1 MRNSSRSQLLSLV
14 STTSGIARQQTKSNM
29 RKFVCYL
36 VLCVCVMLSAGAQLP
51 QHDSFRLLNNKY
63 YDIIY
68 SDCLRIP
75 CSSKYYF
82 SGTCTAKKLKRQAFS
97 FVQDKRVPKPRPRTS
112 DYTNSGYVRGHMVP
126 SADMA
131 FAKDAMKAT
140 FLMSNVAPMRQEFNN
155 GVWKQIENQVRL
167 AARKFYRI
175 VILSGVTFG
184 KCESITRIS
193 GDIAVPDGFW
203 KVIYQPE
210 QKKVIRAWY
219 VIQERSTSDESSV
232 RCPLDTII
240 KYAYIWPY
248 HVESETT
255 TH

>member
-1 MRNSSRSQLLSLV
+1 
-14 STTSGIARQQTKSNM
+14 M
-29 RKFVCYL
+29 RKL
-36 VLCVCVMLSAGAQLP
+36 VLYFMLCVCVMLSAGAQLP

-68 SDCLRIP
+68 SDCMRVP
-75 CSSKYYF
+75 CCSKYYF
-82 SGTCTAKKLKRQAFS
+82 IDYAKKKKLKRQAFS
-97 FVQDKRVPKPRPRTS
+97 FVQDRRVPKPRPCTT

-140 FLMSNVAPMRQEFNN
+140 FLMSNVAPMRQGFNN

-167 AARKFYRI
+167 AAAAYSGI
-175 VILSGVTFG
+175 VILTGVG
-184 KCESITRIS
+184 IGRSDSITRIS
-193 GDIAVPDGFW
+193 GNIAVPVSFW

-219 VIQERSTSDESSV
+219 VIQERSNSDESSV

-240 KYAYIWPY
+240 KYAYLWPY
-248 HVESETT
+248 REELETI

>member
-1 MRNSSRSQLLSLV
+1 
-14 STTSGIARQQTKSNM
+14 M
-29 RKFVCYL
+29 RKL
-36 VLCVCVMLSAGAQLP
+36 VLSFMLCVCVMLSTGAQLP
-51 QHDSFRLLNNKY
+51 MHDSFRLLNNKY

-75 CSSKYYF
+75 SCSKYYF
-82 SGTCTAKKLKRQAFS
+82 PEPKQKKKLKRQAFS
-97 FVQDKRVPKPRPRTS
+97 FVQDKRVPKPRPNTL

-131 FAKDAMKAT
+131 FSKEAMKAT

-155 GVWKQIENQVRL
+155 GIWKQIENQVRI
-167 AARKFYRI
+167 AAEIYSGI
-175 VILSGVTFG
+175 VILTGVAFG
-184 KCESITRIS
+184 SCDSITRIS
-193 GDIAVPDGFW
+193 RDIAIPDGFW
-203 KVIYQPE
+203 KVIYEPK
-210 QKKVIRAWY
+210 QKKVLRAWY

-240 KYAYIWPY
+240 KYAYLWPY
-248 HVESETT
+248 REDLEIT

>member
-1 MRNSSRSQLLSLV
+1 
-14 STTSGIARQQTKSNM
+14 M
-29 RKFVCYL
+29 RKL
-36 VLCVCVMLSAGAQLP
+36 VLFFMLCVCVMLSAGAQLP

-75 CSSKYYF
+75 SCSKYY
-82 SGTCTAKKLKRQAFS
+82 CIEHAQKKKLKRQAFS
-97 FVQDKRVPKPRPRTS
+97 FVQDKRVPKPRPCTT
-112 DYTNSGYVRGHMVP
+112 DYTNSGYVRGHIVP

-155 GVWKQIENQVRL
+155 GVWKQIENQVRV
-167 AARKFYRI
+167 AAEIYSGI
-175 VILSGVTFG
+175 VILTGVAMG
-184 KCESITRIS
+184 KCDSITRIS
-193 GDIAVPDGFW
+193 GEIAIPKGFW
-203 KVIYQPE
+203 KLIYQPK

-219 VIQERSTSDESSV
+219 VIQESSNSDESSV

-240 KYAYIWPY
+240 KYAYLWPY
-248 HVESETT
+248 REELETT
-255 TH
+255 IP

>member
-1 MRNSSRSQLLSLV
+1 
-14 STTSGIARQQTKSNM
+14 M
-29 RKFVCYL
+29 RKFVLYI

-68 SDCLRIP
+68 SDCLRVP
-75 CSSKYYF
+75 CCSKYYF
-82 SGTCTAKKLKRQAFS
+82 MDHAQKKKLKRQSFS
-97 FVQDKRVPKPRPRTS
+97 FVQDKRVPKPRPSTS
-112 DYTNSGYVRGHMVP
+112 DYTNSGYVRGHIVP

-140 FLMSNVAPMRQEFNN
+140 FLMSNVAPMRKEFNN

-167 AARKFYRI
+167 AAESYSGI
-175 VILSGVTFG
+175 VILTGPGIAHS
-184 KCESITRIS
+184 ESITRIS
-193 GDIAVPDGFW
+193 GDIAIPDGFW

-219 VIQERSTSDESSV
+219 VKQESSTSNESSF

-240 KYAYIWPY
+240 KYAYLWPY
-248 HVESETT
+248 QEELETT

>member
-1 MRNSSRSQLLSLV
+1 
-14 STTSGIARQQTKSNM
+14 M
-29 RKFVCYL
+29 RKL
-36 VLCVCVMLSAGAQLP
+36 VLYFMLCVCVMLSAGAQLP
-51 QHDSFRLLNNKY
+51 QHDSLRLLNNKY

-75 CSSKYYF
+75 SCSKYYF
-82 SGTCTAKKLKRQAFS
+82 IGHAQKKKLKRQAFS
-97 FVQDKRVPKPRPRTS
+97 FVQDKRIPKPRPCTT

-131 FAKDAMKAT
+131 FDKSAMKAT

-155 GVWKQIENQVRL
+155 GVWKQIENQVRV
-167 AARKFYRI
+167 AAEIYSGI
-175 VILSGVTFG
+175 VILTGVAFG
-184 KCESITRIS
+184 KCDSITRIS
-193 GDIAVPDGFW
+193 GNIAVPVGFW

-240 KYAYIWPY
+240 KYAYLWPY
-248 HVESETT
+248 REELETT
-255 TH
+255 IP

>member
-1 MRNSSRSQLLSLV
+1 
-14 STTSGIARQQTKSNM
+14 M
-29 RKFVCYL
+29 RKL
-36 VLCVCVMLSAGAQLP
+36 VLYFMLCVCVMLSAGAQLP

-63 YDIIY
+63 YEIIY

-75 CSSKYYF
+75 SCSKYYF
-82 SGTCTAKKLKRQAFS
+82 IDNAQKKKLKRQAFS
-97 FVQDKRVPKPRPRTS
+97 FVQDKRVPKPRPCTT

-155 GVWKQIENQVRL
+155 GVWKQIENQVRI
-167 AARKFYRI
+167 AAAAYSGI
-175 VILSGVTFG
+175 VILTGVTFG
-184 KCESITRIS
+184 RCDSITRIS
-193 GDIAVPDGFW
+193 GEIAVPNGFW
-203 KVIYQPE
+203 KLIYQPK

-219 VIQERSTSDESSV
+219 VIQESSTSDESTV

-240 KYAYIWPY
+240 KYAYLWPY
-248 HVESETT
+248 REELETI

>member
-1 MRNSSRSQLLSLV
+1 
-14 STTSGIARQQTKSNM
+14 M
-29 RKFVCYL
+29 RKLVLYF

-51 QHDSFRLLNNKY
+51 MHDSFRVLNNKY

-75 CSSKYYF
+75 SCSKYYF
-82 SGTCTAKKLKRQAFS
+82 IDYAQKKKLKRQAFS
-97 FVQDKRVPKPRPRTS
+97 FVQDKRVPKPRPSTT

-131 FAKDAMKAT
+131 FDKSAMKAT
-140 FLMSNVAPMRQEFNN
+140 FIMSNVAPMRQEFNN

-167 AARKFYRI
+167 AAAAYSGI
-175 VILSGVTFG
+175 VILTGVG
-184 KCESITRIS
+184 IGQNDSITRIS
-193 GDIAVPDGFW
+193 GNIAIPIGFW
-203 KVIYQPE
+203 KVIYEPK

-219 VIQERSTSDESSV
+219 VIQENSTSDESTV

-240 KYAYIWPY
+240 KYAYLWPY
-248 HVESETT
+248 REELETI

>member
-1 MRNSSRSQLLSLV
+1 
-14 STTSGIARQQTKSNM
+14 M
-29 RKFVCYL
+29 RKLVLYL

-51 QHDSFRLLNNKY
+51 KHDSFRLLNNKY

-75 CSSKYYF
+75 CCSKYYF
-82 SGTCTAKKLKRQAFS
+82 HDYTQKKKLKRQAFS
-97 FVQDKRVPKPRPRTS
+97 FVQDKRVPKPRPSTT
-112 DYTNSGYVRGHMVP
+112 DYTNSGYVRGHLVP

-167 AARKFYRI
+167 EAADYPGI
-175 VILSGVTFG
+175 VILTGVAFG
-184 KCESITRIS
+184 KRDNNTRIS
-193 GDIAVPDGFW
+193 GDIAIPVGFW
-203 KVIYQPE
+203 KLIYQPE

-219 VIQERSTSDESSV
+219 VIQERSTSLESSV
-232 RCPLDTII
+232 RCPIDTII
-240 KYAYIWPY
+240 KYAYLWPY
-248 HVESETT
+248 QEELETT
-255 TH
+255 IH

>member
-1 MRNSSRSQLLSLV
+1 
-14 STTSGIARQQTKSNM
+14 M
-29 RKFVCYL
+29 RKLVLYL

-51 QHDSFRLLNNKY
+51 HHDSFRLLNNKY

-82 SGTCTAKKLKRQAFS
+82 PWYAQKKKLKRQAFS
-97 FVQDKRVPKPRPRTS
+97 FVQDKRVPKPRPCTT

-140 FLMSNVAPMRQEFNN
+140 FLMSNVAPMRQAFNN
-155 GVWKQIENQVRL
+155 GVWKQIENQVRSV
-167 AARKFYRI
+167 AKSYSGI
-175 VILSGVTFG
+175 VILTGVTIG
-184 KCESITRIS
+184 KSDSITRIS

-203 KVIYQPE
+203 KMIYQPE
-210 QKKVIRAWY
+210 QKKVLRAWY
-219 VIQERSTSDESSV
+219 VIQENSTSDESSV

-240 KYAYIWPY
+240 KYAYLWPY
-248 HVESETT
+248 REELETT

>member
-1 MRNSSRSQLLSLV
+1 
-14 STTSGIARQQTKSNM
+14 M
-29 RKFVCYL
+29 RKLVLYL

-51 QHDSFRLLNNKY
+51 HHDSFRLLNNKY

-75 CSSKYYF
+75 CCSKYYF
-82 SGTCTAKKLKRQAFS
+82 SEPKQKKKLKRQAFS
-97 FVQDKRVPKPRPRTS
+97 FVQDKRVPKPRPCTS

-131 FAKDAMKAT
+131 FAKDAMKAS
-140 FLMSNVAPMRQEFNN
+140 FLMSNVAPMRQAFNN

-167 AARKFYRI
+167 AAESYSGI

-184 KCESITRIS
+184 KCARNLRISGVKLDSITRIS
-193 GDIAVPDGFW
+193 GDIAIPDGFW
-203 KVIYQPE
+203 KIIYQPE

-219 VIQERSTSDESSV
+219 VIQERSTSLESSV
-232 RCPLDTII
+232 RCPIDTII
-240 KYAYIWPY
+240 KYAYLWPY
-248 HVESETT
+248 QEELETI

>member
-1 MRNSSRSQLLSLV
+1 
-14 STTSGIARQQTKSNM
+14 M
-29 RKFVCYL
+29 RKL
-36 VLCVCVMLSAGAQLP
+36 VLYFMLCVCVMLSAGAQLP
-51 QHDSFRLLNNKY
+51 HHDSFRLLNNKY

-75 CSSKYYF
+75 SCSKYYF
-82 SGTCTAKKLKRQAFS
+82 IEHAQKKKLKRQAFS
-97 FVQDKRVPKPRPRTS
+97 FVQDKRVPKPRPSTT

-155 GVWKQIENQVRL
+155 GVWKQIENQVRV
-167 AARKFYRI
+167 AAESYSGI

-184 KCESITRIS
+184 KCDSITRMS
-193 GDIAVPDGFW
+193 GDIAIPDGFW
-203 KVIYQPE
+203 KIIYQPE

-219 VIQERSTSDESSV
+219 VIQERSTSLESSV

-240 KYAYIWPY
+240 KYAYLWPY
-248 HVESETT
+248 QEELETT
-255 TH
+255 IH

>member
-1 MRNSSRSQLLSLV
+1 
-14 STTSGIARQQTKSNM
+14 M
-29 RKFVCYL
+29 RKLVLYL

-75 CSSKYYF
+75 SCSKYYF
-82 SGTCTAKKLKRQAFS
+82 VDKVTQKKLKRQAFS
-97 FVQDKRVPKPRPRTS
+97 FVQDKRVPKPRPSTT
-112 DYTNSGYVRGHMVP
+112 DYTNSGYVRGHIVP

-140 FLMSNVAPMRQEFNN
+140 FLMSNVAPMRQAFNN

-167 AARKFYRI
+167 AAESYSGI
-175 VILSGVTFG
+175 VILTGVAFG
-184 KCESITRIS
+184 KSDSITQIS
-193 GDIAVPDGFW
+193 GGIAIPDGFW
-203 KVIYQPE
+203 KVIFQPE

-219 VIQERSTSDESSV
+219 VIQERSTSHESSV
-232 RCPLDTII
+232 RCPIDTII
-240 KYAYIWPY
+240 KYAYLWPY
-248 HVESETT
+248 QEELETT
-255 TH
+255 IH

>member
-1 MRNSSRSQLLSLV
+1 
-14 STTSGIARQQTKSNM
+14 M
-29 RKFVCYL
+29 RKLVIYL
-36 VLCVCVMLSAGAQLP
+36 MLCVCVMLSAGAQLP
-51 QHDSFRLLNNKY
+51 RHDSFRLLNNKY

-82 SGTCTAKKLKRQAFS
+82 LDRAQKKKLKRQAFS

-112 DYTNSGYVRGHMVP
+112 DYTNSGYVRGHIVP

-167 AARKFYRI
+167 AARNYYRI
-175 VILSGVTFG
+175 VILSGITFG
-184 KCESITRIS
+184 KSGRNLRISGDKCDSITRIS

-240 KYAYIWPY
+240 KYAYLWPY
-248 HVESETT
+248 QEELGITT
-255 TH
+255 P